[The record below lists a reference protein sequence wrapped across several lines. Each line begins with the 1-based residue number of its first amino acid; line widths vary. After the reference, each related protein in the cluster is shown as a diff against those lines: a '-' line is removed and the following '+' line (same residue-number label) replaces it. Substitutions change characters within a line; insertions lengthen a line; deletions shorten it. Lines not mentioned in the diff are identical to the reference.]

1 MNPDQTHSRKT
12 DMDIEW
18 TKLKTYKNKKQH
30 FIPHLRYRC
39 ENIFKERHG
48 INPWIYQSKR
58 RQQFKILNCWRLLF
72 YLFYQIKNYES
83 VRIFCAI

>member
-39 ENIFKERHG
+39 EKIFKERHG

-58 RQQFKILNCWRLLF
+58 RQQFKIYTERKSNRKKISQEGGTAF
-72 YLFYQIKNYES
+72 
-83 VRIFCAI
+83 

>member
-18 TKLKTYKNKKQH
+18 TKLETKKSLKN

-39 ENIFKERHG
+39 KIKKERHEKLMD
-48 INPWIYQSKR
+48 I
-58 RQQFKILNCWRLLF
+58 
-72 YLFYQIKNYES
+72 S
-83 VRIFCAI
+83 V

>member
-1 MNPDQTHSRKT
+1 
-12 DMDIEW
+12 MDIEW

-39 ENIFKERHG
+39 EKIFKERHG

-58 RQQFKILNCWRLLF
+58 RQQSAELLAPLIYSEYKNIFQFSTNQASRWFLRIL
-72 YLFYQIKNYES
+72 S
-83 VRIFCAI
+83 AI